1 MSVGNVME
9 YSAPVKVP
17 DGRYYMK
24 VSGSN
29 RIQLNKI
36 NISSFEPKPLVLN
49 LTDSQLSQVKNL
61 EDQIV
66 SKAMESSVDWFG
78 REISTVTIAKAF
90 QSSISD
96 NTFETC
102 LATSKGAVIT
112 TFWDSNKNVK
122 DQASEWSSVDVI
134 VELSGVWFLQKSFGP
149 IFKVIQVKESKQC
162 IRTRGTYLFSDD
174 PSDDDQMD
182 YLD

>member
-1 MSVGNVME
+1 ME

-29 RIQLNKI
+29 RIQLNKL
-36 NISSFEPKPLVLN
+36 NIASFDSKPLMISL
-49 LTDSQLSQVKNL
+49 SEAQLDQVKSL
-61 EDQIV
+61 EDQVV
-66 SKAMESSVDWFG
+66 SKALESSVEWFG
-78 REISTVTIAKAF
+78 REISTATIAKAF

-102 LATSKGAVIT
+102 LATSKGGVIT
-112 TFWDSNKNVK
+112 SFWDSNKNPK
-122 DQASEWSSVDVI
+122 DQSTEWSDVDII

-149 IFKVIQVKESKQC
+149 IFKVIQVKESKQPAY
-162 IRTRGTYLFSDD
+162 TRKTYLFSDD
-174 PSDDDQMD
+174 QSDDDQMD